1 MWLCKNFCRH
11 ILDNYKRVI
20 VMQYNWSKKREQFA
34 LEVSKPKVGILIA
47 SYGSATLQSNK
58 NLRNFQVKLEEY
70 FGVPVRIALTSE
82 ALRKRLAHA
91 RTKSDSVLKAL
102 KKMEFERFTHVIVQS
117 LHLIAGIEY
126 NDVLEDTNIA
136 REESV
141 LKIQS
146 GLPLLSSEQDIL
158 PVVEAL
164 NKLLPPDFQKNDVAI
179 FMGHGTSHNAKKF
192 YAELS
197 EKLHGAYPYLYIA
210 CMEGS
215 CTLAHVL
222 EDLKQKPALH
232 KVWLL
237 PLLTSIGKH
246 ALCDMAGDEKNSWK
260 NQVTAQ
266 GYACEPYLKGLAE
279 SVEIQNIW
287 IKRIEQAIL
296 AL

>member
-1 MWLCKNFCRH
+1 METKY
-11 ILDNYKRVI
+11 D
-20 VMQYNWSKKREQFA
+20 WSKKQEELA
-34 LEVSKPKVGILIA
+34 LEASKPKVGILIA
-47 SYGSATLQSNK
+47 SYGSATMQSNQS
-58 NLRNFQVKLEEY
+58 LRNFQVKLEEY

-82 ALRKRLAHA
+82 ALRRRLAHA

-126 NDVLEDTNIA
+126 TDVLEDTQIA
-136 REESV
+136 REESS
-141 LKIQS
+141 LKIRS
-146 GLPLLSSEQDIL
+146 GLPLLSTEQDIL
-158 PVVEAL
+158 PVAEAL
-164 NKLLPPDFQKNDVAI
+164 NKLLPPDFRENDAAI
-179 FMGHGTSHNAKKF
+179 FMGHGTKHGAEKF
-192 YAELS
+192 YAALS
-197 EKLHGAYPYLYIA
+197 EKLHETYPYLYIA

-215 CTLAHVL
+215 CTLGNAL
-222 EDLKQKPALH
+222 EDLKQKPDLH

-260 NQVTAQ
+260 NQVIAH
-266 GYACEPYLKGLAE
+266 GYLCEPYLKGLAE
-279 SVEIQNIW
+279 SKEIQNIW

>member
-1 MWLCKNFCRH
+1 MET
-11 ILDNYKRVI
+11 
-20 VMQYNWSKKREQFA
+20 QYNWSEKMEKFSM
-34 LEVSKPKVGILIA
+34 EVSKPKVGILIA
-47 SYGSATLQSNK
+47 SYGSATMQSNQT
-58 NLRNFQVKLEEY
+58 LRNFQVKLEEY

-126 NDVLEDTNIA
+126 TDVLEDTQIA
-136 REESV
+136 KEEST
-141 LKIQS
+141 LKIRS
-146 GLPLLSSEQDIL
+146 GLPLLSTEQDIL

-164 NKLLPPDFQKNDVAI
+164 NTLLPADFQENDVAI
-179 FMGHGTSHNAKKF
+179 FMGHGTKHGAEKF
-192 YAELS
+192 YAALS
-197 EKLHGAYPYLYIA
+197 QKLHEKYPYLYTA

-215 CTLAHVL
+215 CTLSHVL
-222 EDLKQKPALH
+222 NDLKQKSAVH

-246 ALCDMAGDEKNSWK
+246 ALCDMAGDDEKSWK
-260 NQVTAQ
+260 NQVIAH
-266 GYACEPYLKGLAE
+266 GYVCEPYLKGLAE
-279 SVEIQNIW
+279 SAEIQNIW

>member
-1 MWLCKNFCRH
+1 METKY
-11 ILDNYKRVI
+11 D
-20 VMQYNWSKKREQFA
+20 WSEKHAQFA
-34 LEVSKPKVGILIA
+34 LKTAKPKVGILIA
-47 SYGSATLQSNK
+47 SYGSASLQSNQS
-58 NLRNFQVKLEEY
+58 LRNFQVKLEEH

-126 NDVLEDTNIA
+126 TDVLEDTQIA
-136 REESV
+136 KEESV

-146 GLPLLSSEQDIL
+146 GLPLLSTEQDIL

-164 NKLLPPDFQKNDVAI
+164 NKLLPADFQENDVAI
-179 FMGHGTSHNAKKF
+179 FMGHGTNHNAEKF
-192 YAELS
+192 YAALS
-197 EKLHGAYPYLYIA
+197 QKLHESYPYLYIA
-210 CMEGS
+210 CMEGT

-222 EDLKQKPALH
+222 ADLKQKPDLR

-237 PLLTSIGKH
+237 PLLTLIGKH
-246 ALCDMAGDEKNSWK
+246 ALCDMAGDEEKSWK
-260 NQVTAQ
+260 NQVIAQ
-266 GYACEPYLKGLAE
+266 GYLCEPYLKGLAE

-287 IKRIEQAIL
+287 IKRIEQAIA